1 MFRPKE
7 LYIGLRYTGAKR
19 RNGFVSFIAL
29 ISMLGIALGVAALI
43 VVLSVMNGFGKE
55 LRERTLG
62 MTAHATVTGQ
72 DGKLSDWQ
80 SIQIKVAKHS
90 SVIGS
95 APFTNKEAMLSNR
108 NRVSGAI
115 IRGVLPEQENG
126 VSEIGDKMVSG
137 RLSDLKAGRFGIIL
151 GKELA
156 NAMGVFE
163 GEKIT
168 VITPQANVTPVGV
181 MPRLRRFTVVGVFEA
196 GMHQFDRSMAII
208 HIQDAQKLFSMGDK
222 VDGVRLKLDDMF
234 SAYEVTHELDQQ
246 IGEDYW
252 VRDWTKM
259 HSNLFKALK
268 TEKVVMFIILLLI
281 VAVAAFNIISTLV
294 MTVNDKQADIAIL
307 RTIGMTPTSLMWVF
321 IVQGVVI
328 GLVGTSLGVALG
340 VPVAL
345 NVNDIVGFFEGLMN
359 TKFLPADVYYITE
372 LKSDLHLS
380 DVLTYAASAFGLSV
394 LATIYPAYRA
404 AKIQPADALRYE

>member
-7 LYIGLRYTGAKR
+7 LYIGLRYTRAKR

-72 DGKLSDWQ
+72 DGKLTDWQ
-80 SIQIKVAKHS
+80 SIQSKVDKHPN
-90 SVIGS
+90 VIDS
-95 APFTNKEAMLSNR
+95 APFTQNEGMLSNR

-115 IRGVLPEQENG
+115 IRGVLPDQEPK
-126 VSEIGDKMVSG
+126 VSEIDEKMVSG
-137 RLSDLKAGRFGIIL
+137 RLADLKPGRFGIIL
-151 GKELA
+151 GRELA

-196 GMHQFDRSMAII
+196 GMHQFDRSMAIM
-208 HIQDAQKLFSMGDK
+208 HMQDAQKLFSLGEK
-222 VDGVRLKLDDMF
+222 VEGVRLKLDDMF
-234 SAYEVTHELDQQ
+234 SAYEVTHELDRV

-307 RTIGMTPTSLMWVF
+307 RTIGMTPGSLMWVF

-328 GLVGTSLGVALG
+328 GLVGTLLGVALG
-340 VPVAL
+340 VPIAL
-345 NVNDIVGFFEGLMN
+345 NVNEIVGFVEGLMN

-372 LKSDLHLS
+372 LKSDLRLS
-380 DVLTYAASAFGLSV
+380 DVLTYTASAFGLSV

>member
-7 LYIGLRYTGAKR
+7 LYIGLRYTRAKR

-72 DGKLSDWQ
+72 DGKLTEWQ
-80 SIQIKVAKHS
+80 SIQKKVDKHP

-95 APFTNKEAMLSNR
+95 APFTQNEGMLSNR

-115 IRGVLPEQENG
+115 IRGVLPDQEPN
-126 VSEIGDKMVSG
+126 VSEIDDKMVSG
-137 RLSDLKAGRFGIIL
+137 RLADLKPGHFGIIL

-196 GMHQFDRSMAII
+196 GMHQFDRSMAIM
-208 HIQDAQKLFSMGDK
+208 HMQDAQKLFSLGLK
-222 VDGVRLKLDDMF
+222 VEGVRLKLDDMF
-234 SAYEVTHELDQQ
+234 SAYEVTHELDSV

-307 RTIGMTPTSLMWVF
+307 RTIGMTPGSLMWVF

-328 GLVGTSLGVALG
+328 GLAGTLLGVALG

-345 NVNDIVGFFEGLMN
+345 NVDVIVGFVEGLMN

-372 LKSDLHLS
+372 LKSDLRLS
-380 DVLTYAASAFGLSV
+380 DVLTYTASAFGLSV

>member
-7 LYIGLRYTGAKR
+7 LFIGLRYTRAKR

-29 ISMLGIALGVAALI
+29 LSMLGIALGVAALI

-72 DGKLSDWQ
+72 DGTMSDWQ
-80 SIQIKVAKHS
+80 GVQNKLRFHK
-90 SVIGS
+90 SVLSS
-95 APFTNKEAMLSNR
+95 APFTQNEAMLSNR

-115 IRGVLPEQENG
+115 IRGVYPKMEPR
-126 VSEIGDKMVSG
+126 VSEIAEKMVSG
-137 RLSDLKAGRFGIIL
+137 ALTDLKPGEFGIIL
-151 GKELA
+151 GRELA

-181 MPRLRRFTVVGVFEA
+181 MPRLKRFTVVGVFEA
-196 GMHQFDRSMAII
+196 GMHQFDRSMAIM
-208 HIQDAQKLFSMGDK
+208 HVEDAQKLFSMGNR
-222 VDGVRLKLDDMF
+222 VEGLRLKLDDMF
-234 SAYEVTHELDQQ
+234 NAYKVTNELNELV
-246 IGEDYW
+246 GEDYW

-259 HSNLFKALK
+259 HTNLFKALQ

-281 VAVAAFNIISTLV
+281 VGVAAFNIISTLV
-294 MTVNDKQADIAIL
+294 MTVNEKQSDIAIL
-307 RTIGMTPTSLMWVF
+307 RTIGMTPNSLMWVF

-328 GLVGTSLGVALG
+328 GLIGTLLGVALG
-340 VPVAL
+340 VPIAL
-345 NVNDIVGFFEGLMN
+345 NVNDIVTFFETLLH

-372 LKSDLHLS
+372 IRSDLHAK
-380 DVLTYAASAFGLSV
+380 DVLIYSLSAFGLSV
-394 LATIYPAYRA
+394 LATIYPAWRA
-404 AKIQPADALRYE
+404 ARVQPADALRYE

>member
-7 LYIGLRYTGAKR
+7 LYIGLRYTRAKR

-80 SIQIKVAKHS
+80 SIQLKVDKHQ
-90 SVIGS
+90 SVLDS
-95 APFTNKEAMLSNR
+95 APFTQNEAMLSNR

-115 IRGVLPEQENG
+115 IRGVLPEQEPK
-126 VSEIGDKMVSG
+126 VSEIDEKMVSG
-137 RLSDLKAGRFGIIL
+137 RLADLKPGRFGIIL
-151 GKELA
+151 GRELA

-196 GMHQFDRSMAII
+196 GMHQFDRSMAIM
-208 HIQDAQKLFSMGDK
+208 HMQDAQKLFSLGEK
-222 VDGVRLKLDDMF
+222 VEGVRLKLDDMF
-234 SAYEVTHELDQQ
+234 NAYEVTHELDSV

-307 RTIGMTPTSLMWVF
+307 RTIGMTPGSLMWVF

-328 GLVGTSLGVALG
+328 GLVGTLLGVAIG

-345 NVNDIVGFFEGLMN
+345 HVNEIVSFVEGLMN

-372 LKSDLHLS
+372 LKSDLRLS
-380 DVLTYAASAFGLSV
+380 DVLTYTASAFGLSV

>member
-7 LYIGLRYTGAKR
+7 LFIGLRYTRAKR

-29 ISMLGIALGVAALI
+29 LSMIGIALGVAALI

-72 DGKLSDWQ
+72 DGTLSDWQ
-80 SIQIKVAKHS
+80 GIERRVRAHR
-90 SVIGS
+90 SVINA
-95 APFTNKEAMLSNR
+95 APFTQNEAMLSNR
-108 NRVSGAI
+108 SRVSGAI
-115 IRGVLPEQENG
+115 IRGVYPKLEPR
-126 VSEIGDKMVSG
+126 VSEIDNKMVSG
-137 RLSDLKAGRFGIIL
+137 TLADLQPGQFGIIL
-151 GKELA
+151 GRELA

-181 MPRLRRFTVVGVFEA
+181 MPRLKRFTVVGVFEA
-196 GMHQFDRSMAII
+196 GMHQFDRSMALM
-208 HIQDAQKLFSMGDK
+208 HIEDAQTLFSKADR
-222 VDGVRLKLDDMF
+222 VDGLRLKLDDML
-234 SAYEVTHELDQQ
+234 SSYKVTGELNQLV
-246 IGEDYW
+246 GEDYW

-259 HSNLFKALK
+259 HSNLFKALQ

-294 MTVNDKQADIAIL
+294 MTVNEKQADIAIL
-307 RTIGMTPTSLMWVF
+307 RTIGMTPNSLMWVF

-328 GLVGTSLGVALG
+328 GLVGTLLGVAIG

-345 NVNDIVGFFEGLMN
+345 NVNEIVVFFETLLH
-359 TKFLPADVYYITE
+359 TKFMPADVYYISDI
-372 LKSDLHLS
+372 KSDLHAA
-380 DVLTYAASAFGLSV
+380 DVLLYAASAFGLSV
-394 LATIYPAYRA
+394 LATIYPAWRA
-404 AKIQPADALRYE
+404 ARVQPADALRYE

>member
-7 LYIGLRYTGAKR
+7 LYIGLRYTRAKR

-72 DGKLSDWQ
+72 DGKLSDWRAM
-80 SIQIKVAKHS
+80 QIKVAKHP
-90 SVIGS
+90 SVIDS
-95 APFTNKEAMLSNR
+95 APFTQNEAMLSNR

-115 IRGVLPEQENG
+115 IRGVLPQQEPN
-126 VSEIGDKMVSG
+126 VSEIADKMVSG
-137 RLSDLKAGRFGIIL
+137 KLNDLKPGRFGIIL
-151 GKELA
+151 GRELA

-168 VITPQANVTPVGV
+168 VITPQANVTPIGV

-196 GMHQFDRSMAII
+196 GMHQFDRSMALM
-208 HIQDAQKLFSMGDK
+208 HIEDAQKLFSLGDK
-222 VDGVRLKLDDMF
+222 VEGVRLKLDDMF
-234 SAYEVTHELDQQ
+234 SAYVVTHELEQS

-294 MTVNDKQADIAIL
+294 MTVNEKQADIAIL
-307 RTIGMTPTSLMWVF
+307 RTIGMTPNSLMWVF

-328 GLVGTSLGVALG
+328 GLVGTLLGVAIG

-345 NVNDIVGFFEGLMN
+345 NVNEIVSFVEGLMN

-372 LKSDLHLS
+372 LKSDLRFS
-380 DVLTYAASAFGLSV
+380 DVLTYTASAFGLSV

-404 AKIQPADALRYE
+404 ARVQPADALRYE

>member
-7 LYIGLRYTGAKR
+7 LYIGLRYTRAKR

-62 MTAHATVTGQ
+62 MTAHATITGQ
-72 DGKLSDWQ
+72 EGSLSNW
-80 SIQIKVAKHS
+80 SEIRIKVARHPG
-90 SVIGS
+90 VIDS
-95 APFTNKEAMLSNR
+95 APFTQNEAMLSNR

-115 IRGVLPEQENG
+115 IRGVVPSMEPK
-126 VSEIGDKMVSG
+126 VSEIDEKMISG
-137 RLSDLKAGRFGIIL
+137 RLNDLKPGEFGIIL
-151 GKELA
+151 GRELA

-196 GMHQFDRSMAII
+196 GMHQFDRSMALM
-208 HIQDAQKLFSMGDK
+208 HVEDAQKLFSMGDR
-222 VDGVRLKLDDMF
+222 VEGVRLKLRDMF
-234 SAYEVTHELDQQ
+234 NAQQMTYELNNIV
-246 IGEDYW
+246 GEDYW
-252 VRDWTKM
+252 VRDWTQM
-259 HSNLFKALK
+259 HTNLFKALK

-307 RTIGMTPTSLMWVF
+307 RTIGMTPGSLMWVF
-321 IVQGVVI
+321 IIQGVVI
-328 GLVGTSLGVALG
+328 GLIGTLIGVLIG

-345 NVNDIVGFFEGLMN
+345 NVNDIVTFVETLLH
-359 TKFLPADVYYITE
+359 TKFLPADVYYITDI
-372 LKSDLHLS
+372 KSDLQVK
-380 DVLTYAASAFGLSV
+380 DVLIYSASAFGLSV
-394 LATIYPAYRA
+394 LATIYPAWRA
-404 AKIQPADALRYE
+404 ARIQPADALRYE

>member
-72 DGKLSDWQ
+72 DGKLSDWPA
-80 SIQIKVAKHS
+80 IQIKVAQHPR
-90 SVIGS
+90 VLNS
-95 APFTNKEAMLSNR
+95 APFTQKEAMLSNR

-115 IRGVLPEQENG
+115 IRGVLPEQEIG
-126 VSEIGDKMVSG
+126 VSEIGDKVVSG
-137 RLSDLKAGRFGIIL
+137 RLSDLKPGRFGIIL
-151 GKELA
+151 GRELA

-196 GMHQFDRSMAII
+196 GMHQFDRSMAIV
-208 HIQDAQKLFSMGDK
+208 HMQDAQKLFSMGDK

-234 SAYEVTHELDQQ
+234 SAYEVTHELDRE

-307 RTIGMTPTSLMWVF
+307 RTIGMTPNSLMWVF

-328 GLVGTSLGVALG
+328 GLVGTFLGVALG
-340 VPVAL
+340 VPIAL
-345 NVNDIVGFFEGLMN
+345 NVNEIVGFFEGLMN

-380 DVLTYAASAFGLSV
+380 DVLTYTASAFGLSV

-404 AKIQPADALRYE
+404 ARVQPADALRYE

>member
-1 MFRPKE
+1 MYRPKE
-7 LYIGLRYTGAKR
+7 LYIGLRYTRAKR

-62 MTAHATVTGQ
+62 MTAHATITGQ
-72 DGKLSDWQ
+72 DGTLSDWPA
-80 SIQIKVAKHS
+80 IQIKASGHP

-95 APFTNKEAMLSNR
+95 APFTQNEAMLSNR

-115 IRGVLPEQENG
+115 IRGVLPEQEPN
-126 VSEIGDKMVSG
+126 VSEIADKMVSG
-137 RLSDLKAGRFGIIL
+137 KLTDLKPGGFGIIL
-151 GKELA
+151 GRELA

-168 VITPQANVTPVGV
+168 LITPQANVTPVGV

-196 GMHQFDRSMAII
+196 GMHQFDRSMAFI
-208 HIQDAQKLFSMGDK
+208 HMQDAQKLFSLGDR
-222 VDGVRLKLDDMF
+222 VEGVRLKLDDMF
-234 SAYEVTHELDQQ
+234 SAYKVTYELEQS

-307 RTIGMTPTSLMWVF
+307 RTIGMTPNSLMWVF

-328 GLVGTSLGVALG
+328 GLVGTLLGVAIG

-345 NVNDIVGFFEGLMN
+345 NVNEIVGFFEGLMN
-359 TKFLPADVYYITE
+359 TEFLPADVYYITE
-372 LKSDLHLS
+372 LKSDLRLS
-380 DVLTYAASAFGLSV
+380 DILTYTASAFGLSV

>member
-1 MFRPKE
+1 
-7 LYIGLRYTGAKR
+7 
-19 RNGFVSFIAL
+19 
-29 ISMLGIALGVAALI
+29 
-43 VVLSVMNGFGKE
+43 FGKE

-72 DGKLSDWQ
+72 DGKLTEWQ
-80 SIQIKVAKHS
+80 SIQQKVDKHP

-95 APFTNKEAMLSNR
+95 APFTQNEGMLSNR

-115 IRGVLPEQENG
+115 IRGVLPDQEPN
-126 VSEIGDKMVSG
+126 VSEIDDKMVSG
-137 RLSDLKAGRFGIIL
+137 RLADLKPGQFGIIL
-151 GKELA
+151 GRELA

-196 GMHQFDRSMAII
+196 GMHQFDRSMAIM
-208 HIQDAQKLFSMGDK
+208 HLQDAQKLFSLGVK
-222 VDGVRLKLDDMF
+222 VEGVRLKLDDMF
-234 SAYEVTHELDQQ
+234 SAYEVTHELDSV

-307 RTIGMTPTSLMWVF
+307 RTIGMTPGSLMWVF

-328 GLVGTSLGVALG
+328 GLVGTLLGVALG

-345 NVNDIVGFFEGLMN
+345 NVNVIVGFVEGLMN

-372 LKSDLHLS
+372 LKSDLRLS
-380 DVLTYAASAFGLSV
+380 DVLTYTASAFGLSV

>member
-7 LYIGLRYTGAKR
+7 LYIGLRYTRAKR

-29 ISMLGIALGVAALI
+29 LSMLGIALGVAALI

-72 DGKLSDWQ
+72 DGRLDDWQ
-80 SIQIKVAKHS
+80 DIQSKVITNKN
-90 SVIGS
+90 VVGT
-95 APFTNKEAMLSNR
+95 APFTQNEAMLSNR

-115 IRGVLPEQENG
+115 IRGVLPEEEPR
-126 VSEIGDKMVSG
+126 VSEIHQKMVSG
-137 RLSDLKAGRFGIIL
+137 KLEDLKAGEYGIIL
-151 GKELA
+151 GRELA

-181 MPRLRRFTVVGVFEA
+181 MPRLKRFTVVGVFEA
-196 GMHQFDRSMAII
+196 GMHQFDRSMAFM
-208 HIQDAQKLFSMGDK
+208 HMEDAQKLFSMEDK
-222 VDGVRLKLDDMF
+222 VEGVRLKLNDMF
-234 SAYEVTHELDQQ
+234 NAQRVSRELDSI

-252 VRDWTKM
+252 VRDWTNM

-294 MTVNDKQADIAIL
+294 MTVNEKQADIAIL
-307 RTIGMTPTSLMWVF
+307 RTIGMTPNSLMWVF
-321 IVQGVVI
+321 IVQGTVI
-328 GLVGTSLGVALG
+328 GLVGTLLGLALG
-340 VPVAL
+340 IPIAL
-345 NVNDIVGFFEGLMN
+345 HVSEIVTFFETLFQ
-359 TKFLPADVYYITE
+359 TKFLPADVYYITDI
-372 LKSDLHLS
+372 KSDLRAA
-380 DVLTYAASAFGLSV
+380 DVLTYSLSAFGLSV
-394 LATIYPAYRA
+394 LATIYPAWRA
-404 AKIQPADALRYE
+404 ARIQPADALRYE

>member
-7 LYIGLRYTGAKR
+7 LYIGLRYTRAKR

-80 SIQIKVAKHS
+80 SIQRKVELHPK
-90 SVIGS
+90 VVDS
-95 APFTNKEAMLSNR
+95 APFTQNEAMLSNR

-115 IRGVLPEQENG
+115 IRGVLPEQEPK
-126 VSEIGDKMVSG
+126 VSEIADKMVSG
-137 RLSDLKAGRFGIIL
+137 KLSDLKPGRFGIIL
-151 GKELA
+151 GRELA

-208 HIQDAQKLFSMGDK
+208 HMQDAQKLFSMGDK
-222 VDGVRLKLDDMF
+222 VEGVRLKLDDMF
-234 SAYEVTHELDQQ
+234 SAYEVTHELDRS

-307 RTIGMTPTSLMWVF
+307 RTIGMTPNSLMWVF

-328 GLVGTSLGVALG
+328 GLVGTLLGVAIG

-345 NVNDIVGFFEGLMN
+345 NVNDIVGFIEGLMN

-372 LKSDLHLS
+372 LKSDLRFS
-380 DVLTYAASAFGLSV
+380 DVLTYTLSAFGLSV

>member
-7 LYIGLRYTGAKR
+7 LYIGLRYTRAKR

-72 DGKLSDWQ
+72 DGKLSDWRAM
-80 SIQIKVAKHS
+80 QIKVAKHPN
-90 SVIGS
+90 VIDS
-95 APFTNKEAMLSNR
+95 APFTQNEAMLSNR

-115 IRGVLPEQENG
+115 IRGVLPQQEPN
-126 VSEIGDKMVSG
+126 VSEIADKMVSG
-137 RLSDLKAGRFGIIL
+137 KLNDLKPGRFGIIL
-151 GKELA
+151 GRELA

-168 VITPQANVTPVGV
+168 VITPQANVTPIGV

-196 GMHQFDRSMAII
+196 GMHQFDRSMALM
-208 HIQDAQKLFSMGDK
+208 HIEDAQKLFSLGDK
-222 VDGVRLKLDDMF
+222 VEGVRLKLDDMF
-234 SAYEVTHELDQQ
+234 SAYVVTHELEKS

-294 MTVNDKQADIAIL
+294 MTVNEKQADIAIL
-307 RTIGMTPTSLMWVF
+307 RTIGMTPNSLMWVF

-328 GLVGTSLGVALG
+328 GLVGTLLGVALG

-345 NVNDIVGFFEGLMN
+345 NVNEIVGFVEGLMN

-372 LKSDLHLS
+372 LKSDLRFT
-380 DVLTYAASAFGLSV
+380 DVLTYTASAFGLSV

-404 AKIQPADALRYE
+404 ARVQPADALRYE

>member
-7 LYIGLRYTGAKR
+7 LYIGLRYTRAKR

-55 LRERTLG
+55 LRERTLD
-62 MTAHATVTGQ
+62 MTSHATVSGQ
-72 DGKLSDWQ
+72 DGSLSDWQ
-80 SIQIKVAKHS
+80 SVQVKVAQNPN
-90 SVIGS
+90 VIDS
-95 APFTNKEAMLSNR
+95 APFTQNEAMLSNR
-108 NRVSGAI
+108 SRVSGAI
-115 IRGVLPEQENG
+115 IRGVMPDEEPK
-126 VSEIGDKMVSG
+126 VSKIGGKMVSG
-137 RLSDLKAGRFGIIL
+137 KLADLKPGGFGIIL
-151 GKELA
+151 GRELA

-196 GMHQFDRSMAII
+196 GMHQFDRSMAIV
-208 HIQDAQKLFSMGDK
+208 HMQDAQKLFSMGEK
-222 VDGVRLKLDDMF
+222 VEGVRLKLDDMF
-234 SAYEVTHELDQQ
+234 SAKEVTYELDTSL
-246 IGEDYW
+246 GEDYW

-307 RTIGMTPTSLMWVF
+307 RTIGMTPNSLMWVF

-328 GLVGTSLGVALG
+328 GLVGTILGVIIG

-345 NVNDIVGFFEGLMN
+345 NVNEIVGFIEGLMN

-380 DVLTYAASAFGLSV
+380 DVLTYTLSAFGLSV

-404 AKIQPADALRYE
+404 ARVQPADALRYE

>member
-7 LYIGLRYTGAKR
+7 LYIGLRYTRAKR

-29 ISMLGIALGVAALI
+29 LSMLGIALGVAALI

-72 DGKLSDWQ
+72 TGQLSDWRDIQ
-80 SIQIKVAKHS
+80 SKVSGHPN
-90 SVIGS
+90 VVGT
-95 APFTNKEAMLSNR
+95 APFTQNEAMLSNR
-108 NRVSGAI
+108 SRVSGAI
-115 IRGVLPEQENG
+115 IRGVLPEEEPN
-126 VSEIGDKMVSG
+126 VSEIHQKMISG
-137 RLSDLKAGRFGIIL
+137 KLVELKAGEYGIIL

-156 NAMGVFE
+156 TAMGVFE

-181 MPRLRRFTVVGVFEA
+181 MPRLKRFTVVGVFEA
-196 GMHQFDRSMAII
+196 GMHQFDRSMAFM
-208 HIQDAQKLFSMGDK
+208 HIKDAQKLFSMDEN
-222 VDGVRLKLDDMF
+222 VEGVRLKLTDMF
-234 SAYEVTHELDQQ
+234 NAQRVTRDLDNI

-252 VRDWTKM
+252 VRDWTNM

-294 MTVNDKQADIAIL
+294 MTVNEKQADIAIL
-307 RTIGMTPTSLMWVF
+307 RTIGMTPNSLMWVF
-321 IVQGVVI
+321 IVQGTVI
-328 GLVGTSLGVALG
+328 GLVGTLLGLALG
-340 VPVAL
+340 IPVAL
-345 NVNDIVGFFEGLMN
+345 HVSEIVAFIENLLQ
-359 TKFLPADVYYITE
+359 TKFLPADVYYITDI
-372 LKSDLHLS
+372 KSDVRIS
-380 DVLTYAASAFGLSV
+380 EVLTYSLSAFGLSV
-394 LATIYPAYRA
+394 LATIYPAWRA
-404 AKIQPADALRYE
+404 ARIQPADALRYE

>member
-7 LYIGLRYTGAKR
+7 LYIGLRYTRAKR

-72 DGKLSDWQ
+72 DGRLEDWQ
-80 SIQIKVAKHS
+80 SVQTKVGIHP
-90 SVIGS
+90 SVIS
-95 APFTNKEAMLSNR
+95 AAPFTQNEAMLSNR

-115 IRGVLPEQENG
+115 IRGVLPEMEPG
-126 VSEIGDKMVSG
+126 VSEIAEKMVSG
-137 RLSDLKAGRFGIIL
+137 KLSDLVPGGYGIIL
-151 GKELA
+151 GRELA

-168 VITPQANVTPVGV
+168 LVTPQANVTPVGV

-196 GMHQFDRSMAII
+196 GMHQFDRSMAFI
-208 HIQDAQKLFSMGDK
+208 HMRDAQKLFSMGER
-222 VDGVRLKLDDMF
+222 VEGVRLKLDDMF
-234 SAYEVTHELDQQ
+234 SAQSITYELNKTM
-246 IGEDYW
+246 GEDYW

-268 TEKVVMFIILLLI
+268 TEKVVMFIILFLI

-307 RTIGMTPTSLMWVF
+307 RTIGMTPDSLMWVF

-328 GLVGTSLGVALG
+328 GLVGTLVGVAIG
-340 VPVAL
+340 VPIAL
-345 NVNDIVGFFEGLMN
+345 NVGEIVGFVEGLFN
-359 TKFLPADVYYITE
+359 TKFLPADVYYITDI
-372 LKSDLHLS
+372 KSDLHLV
-380 DVLTYAASAFGLSV
+380 DVLTYTLSAFGLSV
-394 LATIYPAYRA
+394 LATIYPAWRA

>member
-7 LYIGLRYTGAKR
+7 LFIGLRYTRAKR

-29 ISMLGIALGVAALI
+29 VSMLGIALGVAALI

-72 DGKLSDWQ
+72 DGKLTDWQ
-80 SIQIKVAKHS
+80 SIQIKVAKHPN
-90 SVIGS
+90 VIDS
-95 APFTNKEAMLSNR
+95 APFTQNEAMLSNR

-115 IRGVLPEQENG
+115 IRGVVPELEKG
-126 VSEIGDKMVSG
+126 VSEIGDKIVSG
-137 RLSDLKAGRFGIIL
+137 RLTDLKPGRFGIIL
-151 GKELA
+151 GRELA

-208 HIQDAQKLFSMGDK
+208 HMQDAQKLFSIGDR
-222 VDGVRLKLDDMF
+222 VEGVRLKLDDMF
-234 SAYEVTHELDQQ
+234 SAYEVTHELEKNL
-246 IGEDYW
+246 GEDYW

-328 GLVGTSLGVALG
+328 GLVGTMLGVALG

-345 NVNDIVGFFEGLMN
+345 NVNEIVGFVEGLMN

-380 DVLTYAASAFGLSV
+380 DVLTYTGSAFGLSV